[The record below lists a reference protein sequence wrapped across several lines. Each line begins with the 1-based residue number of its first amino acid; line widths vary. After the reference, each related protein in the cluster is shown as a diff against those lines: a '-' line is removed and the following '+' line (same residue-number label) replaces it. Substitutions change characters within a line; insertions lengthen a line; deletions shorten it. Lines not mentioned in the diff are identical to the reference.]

1 MKLILRILVAPIIAA
16 LTIAVW
22 FCAFLLQCSAFVFG
36 LASLV
41 FTILSI
47 ALFLT
52 GAIKNGC
59 IILVL
64 AYLVSPYGFP
74 LLAIRLL
81 GLVQRL
87 RYAIQDRVYG

>member
-41 FTILSI
+41 LTILSV

-52 GAIKNGC
+52 GEAKTGC
-59 IILVL
+59 IMLVL
-64 AYLVSPYGFP
+64 AYLVSPYGLP
-74 LLAIRLL
+74 MLAIRLL

-87 RYAIQDRVYG
+87 RYAIQERVYG